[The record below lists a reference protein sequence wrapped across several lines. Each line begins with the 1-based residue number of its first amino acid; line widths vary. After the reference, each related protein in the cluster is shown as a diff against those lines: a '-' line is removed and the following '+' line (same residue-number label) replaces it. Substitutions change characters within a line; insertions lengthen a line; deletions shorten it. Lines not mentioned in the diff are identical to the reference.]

1 MVSGGYCKRGAV
13 IQTPVAA
20 ACGGSAVVDFDVAVR
35 RDRDGAVVTVSG
47 EIDVYSAPQLRQALV
62 DVISTD
68 ARDVTVDL
76 DGVSFMDSS
85 GLGVLVGAWK
95 RVRATDGSLRLVC
108 SRELILKTFRITGLT
123 KVFSIYPSMAEASL
137 PYQRTPL
144 AGTAEA
150 CSEPPV
156 SSG

>member
-1 MVSGGYCKRGAV
+1 MVVWGILHARSRDPDTRRGR
-13 IQTPVAA
+13 
-20 ACGGSAVVDFDVAVR
+20 CGGSAVVDFDVAVR

-62 DVISTD
+62 DVISKD

-95 RVRATDGSLRLVC
+95 RIRASEGSLRLVC

-123 KVFSIYPSMAEASL
+123 KVFSIYPSLSEASL
-137 PYQRTPL
+137 PHQRPPV
-144 AGTAEA
+144 AETAR
-150 CSEPPV
+150 SDGEPPV
-156 SSG
+156 SGG